1 MESILKE
8 HHTFDSAEMTENNAD
23 TDKTAHDMIIKKLS
37 KYKAE
42 HEDNQLIINK
52 LIKTI
57 DNNIKNNNE
66 RMITKLDDF
75 YEYISNLSDS
85 DNQINPKELI
95 STLNDI
101 FKLEKLNDKNLKNIE
116 DQLKVVNNGN
126 IDMEDILNI
135 LEYNE

>member
-1 MESILKE
+1 
-8 HHTFDSAEMTENNAD
+8 MTENNAD

-126 IDMEDILNI
+126 VDMEDILNI

>member
-1 MESILKE
+1 
-8 HHTFDSAEMTENNAD
+8 MTENNAD

>member
-1 MESILKE
+1 
-8 HHTFDSAEMTENNAD
+8 MTENNAD

-85 DNQINPKELI
+85 DNQINSKELI

>member
-1 MESILKE
+1 
-8 HHTFDSAEMTENNAD
+8 MTENNAD

-85 DNQINPKELI
+85 NNQINSKELI

>member
-1 MESILKE
+1 MS
-8 HHTFDSAEMTENNAD
+8 ENNAD
-23 TDKTAHDMIIKKLS
+23 TDKTAHDMIIKELL

-85 DNQINPKELI
+85 NNQINPKELI

>member
-1 MESILKE
+1 
-8 HHTFDSAEMTENNAD
+8 
-23 TDKTAHDMIIKKLS
+23 
-37 KYKAE
+37 
-42 HEDNQLIINK
+42 
-52 LIKTI
+52 
-57 DNNIKNNNE
+57 
-66 RMITKLDDF
+66 MITKLDDF

-85 DNQINPKELI
+85 NNQINPKELI

>member
-1 MESILKE
+1 MS
-8 HHTFDSAEMTENNAD
+8 ENNAD

>member
-1 MESILKE
+1 MS
-8 HHTFDSAEMTENNAD
+8 ENNAD
-23 TDKTAHDMIIKKLS
+23 TDKTAHDMIIKELL

-85 DNQINPKELI
+85 DNQINSKELI

>member
-1 MESILKE
+1 
-8 HHTFDSAEMTENNAD
+8 
-23 TDKTAHDMIIKKLS
+23 MIIKKLS

>member
-1 MESILKE
+1 
-8 HHTFDSAEMTENNAD
+8 MTENNAD
-23 TDKTAHDMIIKKLS
+23 TDKTAHDMIIKELL

-85 DNQINPKELI
+85 NNQINPKELI

>member
-1 MESILKE
+1 MS
-8 HHTFDSAEMTENNAD
+8 ENNAD
-23 TDKTAHDMIIKKLS
+23 TDKTAHDMIIKELS

-85 DNQINPKELI
+85 NNQINPKELI

>member
-1 MESILKE
+1 
-8 HHTFDSAEMTENNAD
+8 MTENNAD

-85 DNQINPKELI
+85 NNQINPKELI

>member
-1 MESILKE
+1 
-8 HHTFDSAEMTENNAD
+8 MTENNAD
-23 TDKTAHDMIIKKLS
+23 ADKTAHDMIIKELLKF
-37 KYKAE
+37 KAE

>member
-1 MESILKE
+1 MS
-8 HHTFDSAEMTENNAD
+8 ENNAD

-75 YEYISNLSDS
+75 YEYSN
-85 DNQINPKELI
+85 NQINSKELI